1 MATMSENGMGN
12 LKFEGGGGSN
22 PIASWHGS
30 KDGAPVSGGGHG
42 VFNYDSSFN

>member
-1 MATMSENGMGN
+1 MATMSENRVGN

-42 VFNYDSSFN
+42 VLNYDSYFD